1 MPVIKVKDLRVEFV
15 RQLSK
20 CILTAVVMHYH
31 ICQKR
36 IRQLSKCI
44 PTIVKRLLHLNE
56 KPCISL

>member
-31 ICQKR
+31 ICQNR
-36 IRQLSKCI
+36 FRHMSNDLFA
-44 PTIVKRLLHLNE
+44 
-56 KPCISL
+56 

>member
-31 ICQKR
+31 IFQNR
-36 IRQLSKCI
+36 FRHMSNDLFA
-44 PTIVKRLLHLNE
+44 
-56 KPCISL
+56 